1 MSFKLGTNLK
11 PSGDQP
17 RAIEQIVKNINSG
30 EKSQVLL
37 GVTGSGK
44 TFTMAA
50 VISKIKKP
58 ALIIAHNKTLAAQLA
73 SEFRKFFPHA
83 AVEYFVSYYDY
94 YQPEAYLPNIDT
106 YIEKEATV
114 NDEIDRLRHNTTQSI
129 LNRKDTIVVASVSC
143 IYGLGSP
150 QQYEKKVLSL
160 NVGSN
165 VSRKEILTKLISMQ
179 YVRNDIELTRGTFRV
194 RGERIEIMPINTE
207 LVYRVTVDEKIEGL
221 ELIDNLSRNVLE
233 KPNSVAIFPAK
244 HYVVDEQDL
253 DKALNQIEKDLEM
266 QVRKFTRAG
275 KILEAE
281 RISRRTRYDLE
292 MIREIGYCNGIENY
306 SRYFD
311 GRNPGEPP
319 YTLLDYFLSGAAK
332 GDFLLFIDESHV
344 TIPQL
349 NGMYAGDKSRKET
362 LVEYGFRLPAAIDN
376 RPLKFAEFEAKMP
389 ESVFVSATPGS
400 YEFEKTKN
408 NKKLIVEQIVRPTGL
423 VDPKVEIKKT
433 QGQVDD
439 VISEVG
445 QRIKAGE
452 RTLITTLTKKMAE
465 DLTEFLRE
473 KRIRVRY
480 LHSDIETLDRIA
492 IIKELR
498 EGKFDVLIGVN
509 LLREGLDLPE
519 VSLVVILDAD
529 KEGFLRSET
538 SLVQTIGRAAR
549 NVNGKV
555 ILYADNITGSIERA
569 LRETNRRRKIQLE
582 YNKKYNITPRTIR
595 SEIKSIL
602 SEVHLQ
608 EPDDIEKRLSE
619 VDLTTLIK
627 QKSREM
633 KETASELRF
642 EEAAIL
648 RDQIIKLKKTA
659 KIFKD

>member
-1 MSFKLGTNLK
+1 
-11 PSGDQP
+11 
-17 RAIEQIVKNINSG
+17 
-30 EKSQVLL
+30 
-37 GVTGSGK
+37 
-44 TFTMAA
+44 
-50 VISKIKKP
+50 
-58 ALIIAHNKTLAAQLA
+58 
-73 SEFRKFFPHA
+73 
-83 AVEYFVSYYDY
+83 
-94 YQPEAYLPNIDT
+94 
-106 YIEKEATV
+106 
-114 NDEIDRLRHNTTQSI
+114 
-129 LNRKDTIVVASVSC
+129 
-143 IYGLGSP
+143 
-150 QQYEKKVLSL
+150 
-160 NVGSN
+160 
-165 VSRKEILTKLISMQ
+165 
-179 YVRNDIELTRGTFRV
+179 
-194 RGERIEIMPINTE
+194 
-207 LVYRVTVDEKIEGL
+207 
-221 ELIDNLSRNVLE
+221 
-233 KPNSVAIFPAK
+233 
-244 HYVVDEQDL
+244 
-253 DKALNQIEKDLEM
+253 
-266 QVRKFTRAG
+266 
-275 KILEAE
+275 
-281 RISRRTRYDLE
+281 
-292 MIREIGYCNGIENY
+292 
-306 SRYFD
+306 
-311 GRNPGEPP
+311 
-319 YTLLDYFLSGAAK
+319 
-332 GDFLLFIDESHV
+332 
-344 TIPQL
+344 
-349 NGMYAGDKSRKET
+349 MYAGDKSRKET